1 MVSGFSY
8 FLWVVSGDEKANPEK
23 HPRRAKIWWF
33 DAHPRWSWRWI
44 SSALGWWSFFS
55 VVPKESE
62 ITPETFPYIYIYYTL
77 FFFEDQQ
84 LKSLRKQRFIHP
96 KPLEGPWGFL
106 KWNLCTWQVVVTF
119 LGWWSDPLNGQV
131 SSNSGDE
138 KVTNWITWCRLLC
151 YFVFVL
157 VFVVFLNMSGGRLIA
172 FA

>member
-1 MVSGFSY
+1 MGCFRWWKGKPWKTPQARKDLVVRRTPTVKLKMNIECPGMMKFFFGGALRIRNNPWNVS
-8 FLWVVSGDEKANPEK
+8 
-23 HPRRAKIWWF
+23 I
-33 DAHPRWSWRWI
+33 
-44 SSALGWWSFFS
+44 
-55 VVPKESE
+55 
-62 ITPETFPYIYIYYTL
+62 YIYIYYTL